1 MENLRCRVVML
12 GVQECIARVLGF
24 RVGVRAKRMGGGVL
38 RNADAGCTLLL
49 GGRLLAP
56 RGLLLVVRKVV
67 EGHLRFCFSFMNLLA
82 TVPGQPPVAT
92 RFVGFKL
99 WTMAGC

>member
-1 MENLRCRVVML
+1 MENLRCRVGML
-12 GVQECIARVLGF
+12 GVQECIARVWGF
-24 RVGVRAKRMGGGVL
+24 RVGMGGGVPQ
-38 RNADAGCTLLL
+38 NADAGCTLLL
-49 GGRLLAP
+49 GGRLLP
-56 RGLLLVVRKVV
+56 FRGLLLVVRKVV

-92 RFVGFKL
+92 RFIGFKL